1 MWSPHPFHWVPAGGQ
16 RHASTDAHPNGGHL
30 YPDGT
35 AVTTLCGD
43 STLQADNGDHAWLWS
58 ECETCR
64 AHTYDLAGTPPPP
77 ALLAVA
83 S

>member
-35 AVTTLCGD
+35 AVTTLCGVPTTSAKNGGGLGFAD
-43 STLQADNGDHAWLWS
+43 DPGSTRPSNRSPSSSA
-58 ECETCR
+58 
-64 AHTYDLAGTPPPP
+64 
-77 ALLAVA
+77 
-83 S
+83 